1 MWLIAHRP
9 EKELNEFG
17 IQVATTRTSPP
28 ESIWDGY
35 NFCGLVDVLF
45 DFFSFWQM
53 IDKDS
58 LSETTKKAEQEEKE
72 RKERIAEKQKKV

>member
-1 MWLIAHRP
+1 MWFIAHQP

-17 IQVATTRTSPP
+17 IQAAMTRTSPL
-28 ESIWDGY
+28 ESIWEKY
-35 NFCGLVDVLF
+35 NFCDLLDVLF
-45 DFFSFWQM
+45 DFFFFWQM

-58 LSETTKKAEQEEKE
+58 LSETTKKAEQDEKE